1 MTTLPELPDD
11 LRWESDSTP
20 HGPSEPQT
28 SPDGESAEAVLEA
41 VRQCANAWMADAR
54 IIGNVRAGD
63 IRRAIDDIID
73 ERDCLCERIDELT
86 EEVADL
92 RRRTRAGSWWQAAI
106 TIANTLRGGR

>member
-1 MTTLPELPDD
+1 MTMLPELPDD

-73 ERDCLCERIDELT
+73 ERDCLRERIDELT
-86 EEVADL
+86 EEVAADARAPDRGGG
-92 RRRTRAGSWWQAAI
+92 RRSR
-106 TIANTLRGGR
+106 ANTLRGGR